1 MFNIINNEAVIIID
15 AKKIRNL
22 VVLESH
28 VAGFDSE
35 DGITDIIGECHV
47 RMNLKAEGI
56 TLEVEH
62 SKRDANTDELTAYG
76 WDTEG
81 NKINPATNSTA
92 KAFIKHLEKL
102 QG

>member
-47 RMNLKAEGI
+47 RMNLKAEGS

-76 WDTEG
+76 WDAEG